1 MAIKPYFYHVIY
13 HKVDFM
19 KYHQSG
25 ILLSYLQSALFELTA
40 IRLSKARRKDTYN
53 LKSCSYIQPTPI
65 TPCLTTK
72 IHSNNTTLRL
82 HRLCIKRCH

>member
-19 KYHQSG
+19 KKHQSG
-25 ILLSYLQSALFELTA
+25 RLTA
-40 IRLSKARRKDTYN
+40 IRLSKARCKDTYN
-53 LKSCSYIQPTPI
+53 LKSCSSIPPTPI